1 MTENSISLN
10 DTNISFNKTENNIQF
25 AEYSVDAMTVNSSDS
40 DNLTDE
46 EIDRQIADS
55 MDRADKLTGIWEQYK
70 PSSNYYRRIS
80 DELEGKK
87 ITANGLKYPYEIT
100 EKDLFFPLTEEQ
112 PDSQYSG
119 DIVHS
124 GTDL

>member
-1 MTENSISLN
+1 MTENYISLSN
-10 DTNISFNKTENNIQF
+10 TNTSYNKTEDNFQF
-25 AEYSVDAMTVNSSDS
+25 PESSVDAVTVNNSDS

-55 MDRADKLTGIWEQYK
+55 IGRANKLTGIWEQYN
-70 PSSNYYRRIS
+70 PSRNYYRRIS

-100 EKDLFFPLTEEQ
+100 EKDLFFPLSEEQ

-119 DIVHS
+119 DLAHS
-124 GTDL
+124 STDL